1 MNYYNPSD
9 LLKNKRVFG
18 QLIHNNQKY
27 LIEDNCK
34 KTRSKSVSLQIENN
48 LITHY
53 TKR

>member
-1 MNYYNPSD
+1 MNYYNPSY

-34 KTRSKSVSLQIENN
+34 NIRSKSVSSQIENN
-48 LITHY
+48 LKTDY
-53 TKR
+53 TKK